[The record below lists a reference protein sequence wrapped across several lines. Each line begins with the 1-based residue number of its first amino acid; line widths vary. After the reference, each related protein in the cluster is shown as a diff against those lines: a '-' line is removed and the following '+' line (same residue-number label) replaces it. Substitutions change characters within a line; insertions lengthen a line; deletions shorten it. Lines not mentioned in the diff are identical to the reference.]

1 MKQQALKL
9 KAFYSNLRI
18 KYKMFVLISI
28 VMLVVSIIS
37 LFVTQFAFEVYDKEI
52 YQQSAKSL
60 RLSSSGIEN
69 ELKKMERLSFRVVTD
84 PEIQGSLISLNRGD
98 ASYDRYV
105 TIYNLKED
113 LRNLGGLDKYI
124 LSLQIFDGQGEEYA
138 AGANETR
145 TTNERKQKIKREAAE
160 KSGGISWISPDTD
173 DRALVVGREI
183 RSVSNLDLNH
193 LGTLAI
199 RIDVEKLIVDF
210 ARGLDQQDAHFIIF
224 NKDALVYPEEL
235 PSVLKELEID
245 YAGKTGYS
253 ISSIGNKRYFITSV
267 PSSYTDWT
275 YMIVIPYDN
284 IFQTI
289 NTVKN
294 TMLMIYGLLF
304 VIIVILVLRFARGI
318 TTPIESLNMKMKKV
332 QFGNF
337 ELENEPDKDF
347 FPMDE
352 AGQMHRNFRIMIQRI
367 NDLITDNYKKQ
378 LTIKE
383 TEFKAL
389 QAQINPHFLY
399 NTLES
404 INWMSKM
411 NGQPQVSLMV
421 ESLGYLLRNSMNLN
435 EPLIPLKREME
446 IVNSYITI
454 QKIRFED
461 RLEFESD
468 IPADVQNTL
477 IPKLSLQPIVE
488 NAINYAL
495 DQMLGVCKITIRAS
509 NTASGLALTVED
521 NGPGMDRG
529 LLTDLKSGVIQ
540 PRGSGIG
547 LRNIDERIKLL
558 FGEAYGIQIE
568 SERHVYTRVTLEIPQ
583 MLTQERGESHV

>member
-1 MKQQALKL
+1 MVYAHKL
-9 KAFYSNLRI
+9 KALYSNLRI
-18 KYKMFVLISI
+18 KHKMFVLITI

-37 LFVTQFAFEVYDKEI
+37 LFVQQFAFEVYDEEV

-60 RLSSSGIEN
+60 NLSSSGIEN
-69 ELKKMERLSFRVVTD
+69 ELKKMERLSYRVVTD
-84 PEIQGSLISLNRGD
+84 PEIQNYLISLNRGD
-98 ASYDRYV
+98 AQYDHYV
-105 TIYNLKED
+105 AIEKLNERLLD
-113 LRNLGGLDKYI
+113 LGGLDKYI
-124 LSLQIFDGQGEEYA
+124 LSLHIFDGQGEEYGV
-138 AGANETR
+138 GAKLTR
-145 TTNERKQKIKREAAE
+145 TPNERKHKIELEAAG
-160 KSGGISWISPDTD
+160 KRGGLSWVSPDEHEH
-173 DRALVVGREI
+173 ALVIAREI
-183 RSVSNLDLNH
+183 RSVPNLDLNH

-199 RIDVEKLIVDF
+199 RIDIEKLFVDF
-210 ARGLDQQDAHFIIF
+210 ARGLNQQDALFLIISEES
-224 NKDALVYPEEL
+224 LVYPREIPSWLSEL
-235 PSVLKELEID
+235 KLN
-245 YAGKTGYS
+245 YAGETGFS
-253 ISSIGNKRYFITSV
+253 IPSIGNKRYFITHV
-267 PSSYTDWT
+267 PSNYTDWT
-275 YMIVIPYDN
+275 YMIVIPYDK

-289 NTVKN
+289 HTVKN
-294 TMLMIYGLLF
+294 TMLIMYGLLF
-304 VIIVILVLRFARGI
+304 VVIVILVLRFAKGI
-318 TTPIESLNMKMKKV
+318 TTPIESLNLKMKRV

-337 ELENEPDKDF
+337 ELESELDKDF

-367 NDLITDNYKKQ
+367 NELITENYRKQ

-404 INWMSKM
+404 INWMSKV

-421 ESLGYLLRNSMNLN
+421 ESLGHLLRNSMNLN
-435 EPLIPLKREME
+435 EPLIPIKREME

-461 RLEFESD
+461 RLEFKNE
-468 IPADVQNTL
+468 IPLAMQGTL
-477 IPKLSLQPIVE
+477 IPKLSIQPIVE

-495 DQMLGVCKITIRAS
+495 EQMIGVCKISICAA
-509 NTASGLALTVED
+509 NTPNGLVLTVED

-529 LLTDLKSGVIQ
+529 LLEDLKSGVIR

-558 FGEAYGIQIE
+558 FGEAYGLHIE
-568 SERHVYTRVTLEIPQ
+568 SERHVYTRVSLEIPQ
-583 MLTQERGESHV
+583 MLTLERGESHV

>member
-1 MKQQALKL
+1 MKFYTHGL

-18 KYKMFVLISI
+18 KYKMFLLISI
-28 VMLVVSIIS
+28 VMLVISIIS
-37 LFVTQFAFEVYDKEI
+37 LFVQQFAFEVYDEEV

-60 RLSSSGIEN
+60 HLSSSGIEN
-69 ELKKMERLSFRVVTD
+69 ELKKMERLSYRVVTD
-84 PEIQGSLISLNRGD
+84 PEIQNYLISLNRGD
-98 ASYDRYV
+98 AQYDRFLA
-105 TIYNLKED
+105 IDKLKERLLD
-113 LRNLGGLDKYI
+113 LGGLDKYI

-138 AGANETR
+138 AGAKLTR
-145 TTNERKQKIKREAAE
+145 TSIERKEKIKLEAMGKA
-160 KSGGISWISPDTD
+160 GGISWISPDANEH
-173 DRALVVGREI
+173 ALVIGREI
-183 RSVSNLDLNH
+183 RSVPNLELNH

-199 RIDVEKLIVDF
+199 RIDIEKLFVDF
-210 ARGLDQQDAHFIIF
+210 ARGLDQQDALFLIM
-224 NKDALVYPEEL
+224 KEDSLVYPREI
-235 PSVLKELEID
+235 PSWLVELEID
-245 YAGKTGYS
+245 YAGETGFS
-253 ISSIGNKRYFITSV
+253 IPSIGNKRYFITHI

-275 YMIVIPYDN
+275 YMIVIPYDD
-284 IFQTI
+284 IFETI
-289 NTVKN
+289 QKVKN
-294 TMLMIYGLLF
+294 TMLIIYGLLF
-304 VIIVILVLRFARGI
+304 VIIVILVLRFAKGI
-318 TTPIESLNMKMKKV
+318 TTPIESLNLKMKRV

-337 ELENEPDKDF
+337 ELESELDKDF

-367 NDLITDNYKKQ
+367 NELITENYKKQ

-435 EPLIPLKREME
+435 EPLIPLKRELE

-461 RLEFESD
+461 RLEFEST
-468 IPADVQNTL
+468 IPLELQDTL

-495 DQMLGVCKITIRAS
+495 EQMIGVCKITIRAAK
-509 NTASGLALTVED
+509 TPKGLTLVVED
-521 NGPGMDRG
+521 NGPGMVAG
-529 LLTDLKSGVIQ
+529 LWDDLKSGVIK

-558 FGEAYGIQIE
+558 FGEAYGIHIE
-568 SERHVYTRVTLEIPQ
+568 SERHVCTRVTLEILQ
-583 MLTQERGESHV
+583 MSTQERGEIHV